1 MCRVHFAAMAAT
13 AEKPRRRYRM
23 TDEERARRSKHI
35 GKFSKLGGAASAKR
49 PKTDIQRCAAAGGQA
64 RAKYYQLMK
73 AAMSPESPE
82 ELRRQRLEVEAKR
95 GQILEALTKAAL
107 GQQAPDA
114 DCAIISA
121 ALRELRAEA
130 DRLIDR
136 EARAK
141 AEQAEQAAAGPA
153 RVALVPAILPALVA
167 ADPAP
172 DSPGLT
178 AD

>member
-1 MCRVHFAAMAAT
+1 MAAT

>member
-1 MCRVHFAAMAAT
+1 MAAT
-13 AEKPRRRYRM
+13 AVKRRKKM
-23 TDEERARRSKHI
+23 N
-35 GKFSKLGGAASAKR
+35 L
-49 PKTDIQRCAAAGGQA
+49 
-64 RAKYYQLMK
+64 
-73 AAMSPESPE
+73 SPE
-82 ELRRQRLEVEAKR
+82 ELLRRTENIRPYSSIGGKANLAKHGR
-95 GQILEALTKAAL
+95 EGLSKAGKIGGKVQHLQYKVLAMAMQPDSPEDLRKRRIEIEGKRELILEALTKAAL

-141 AEQAEQAAAGPA
+141 AEQAQQAATGPA
-153 RVALVPAILPALVA
+153 RAALVPATSPAILPALVA
-167 ADPAP
+167 EDPAP
-172 DSPGLT
+172 DSPGLV

>member
-1 MCRVHFAAMAAT
+1 MAAT
-13 AEKPRRRYRM
+13 AVKRRKKM
-23 TDEERARRSKHI
+23 N
-35 GKFSKLGGAASAKR
+35 L
-49 PKTDIQRCAAAGGQA
+49 
-64 RAKYYQLMK
+64 
-73 AAMSPESPE
+73 SPE
-82 ELRRQRLEVEAKR
+82 ELLRRTENIRPYSSIGGKANLAKHGR
-95 GQILEALTKAAL
+95 EGLSKAGKIGGKVQHLQYKVLAMAMQPDSPEDLRKRRIEIEGKRELILEALTKAAL

-141 AEQAEQAAAGPA
+141 AEQAAQAAAGPA
-153 RVALVPAILPALVA
+153 RVALVPAAPPAILPALVA

-172 DSPGLT
+172 GPPSIC